1 MLEAAVVFL
10 LCLILGVPIA
20 FCLGVSSVVFLS
32 FTKGI
37 SLGIIAQRMFTGV
50 DAFPFM
56 AIPFF
61 ILAGD
66 LMNAAKITDK
76 LVAFADLIVGRLKGG
91 LAHVNIV
98 TNMFFAGVSGS
109 AVADCSAIGSFL
121 IPMMKEKGFD
131 SDFSAA
137 VTASAAVMGPIIPPS
152 IPMVIYGLITGT
164 SVGALF
170 LSGFIPGVLIGFG
183 LMGVAYFMA
192 RKRKYPTRERR
203 LTLHE
208 IYRTVLFALVPL
220 FMPVIILGGIL
231 GGIFTATEASAVAVA
246 YALLIGFFAY
256 RTLELKDL
264 PPIFI
269 SAAKTTGV
277 VFLAIA
283 CSNIFNWALVIEG
296 MPQAMASFASKYI
309 HSTWVLLLAINI
321 LLLFLGCLMDATAIM
336 LITVPTLIAITNKF
350 GISPIMFGCIV
361 VINLMIGLITPPF
374 GLCLFIGCGIA
385 RISLETLVKAI
396 WPFIIVEVIVLL
408 LVTYFEPLSMFI
420 PRLFGYA

>member
-1 MLEAAVVFL
+1 MVAAAAVFL
-10 LCLILGVPIA
+10 FCLILGVPIA

-32 FTKGI
+32 FTKGL

-50 DAFPFM
+50 DSFPFM

-76 LVAFADLIVGRLKGG
+76 LVAFADLIVGRLRGG

-137 VTASAAVMGPIIPPS
+137 VTSSASVMGPIIPPS

-170 LSGFIPGVLIGFG
+170 LSGFVPGVLIGFG
-183 LMGVAYFMA
+183 LMGVAFFMA
-192 RKRKYPTRERR
+192 RKRGYPTRTNR
-203 LTLHE
+203 LSLHE
-208 IYRTVLFALVPL
+208 IRRTVLFALVPL

-246 YALLIGFFAY
+246 YALFIGFFVY
-256 RTLELKDL
+256 RTLGLKVL
-264 PPIFI
+264 PEIFI

-296 MPQAMASFASKYI
+296 MPQTMAALAKQYI
-309 HSTWVLLLAINI
+309 HSTWVLLIAINI

-336 LITVPTLIAITNKF
+336 LITVPTLIAITNQF
-350 GISPIMFGCIV
+350 GISPIQFGCIV
-361 VINLMIGLITPPF
+361 VLNLMIGLITPPF

-396 WPFIIVEVIVLL
+396 WPFIIVEVIVLF
-408 LVTYFEPLSMFI
+408 LVTYVEPLSMFI
-420 PRLFGYA
+420 PRLFGFA

>member
-1 MLEAAVVFL
+1 MFEAAVVFL

-20 FCLGVSSVVFLS
+20 FCLGVSSLVFLS

-37 SLGIIAQRMFTGV
+37 SIGIIAQRMFTGV
-50 DAFPFM
+50 DSFPFM

-76 LVAFADLIVGRLKGG
+76 LVAFADLIVGRLRGG

-137 VTASAAVMGPIIPPS
+137 VTSSAAVMGPIIPPS

-170 LSGFIPGVLIGFG
+170 LSGFIPGVMIGFG

-208 IYRTVLFALVPL
+208 IYRTVLYALVPL

-231 GGIFTATEASAVAVA
+231 GGIFTATEASAVATA

-256 RTLELKDL
+256 RTLKLTDL
-264 PPIFI
+264 PAIFI

-296 MPQAMASFASKYI
+296 MPQAMAAFASKHI

-336 LITVPTLIAITNKF
+336 LITVPTLIAITSKF
-350 GISPIMFGCIV
+350 GISPIMFGCVV

-385 RISLETLVKAI
+385 RISLETLVKAV
-396 WPFIIVEVIVLL
+396 WPFIIVEVIVLI
-408 LVTYFEPLSMFI
+408 LVTYIEPLSMFI

>member
-1 MLEAAVVFL
+1 MLAAAAVFF

-20 FCLGVSSVVFLS
+20 FCLGVSSLVFLS
-32 FTKGI
+32 FMKGI
-37 SLGIIAQRMFTGV
+37 PLGIVAQRMFTGV
-50 DAFPFM
+50 DVFPFM

-76 LVAFADLIVGRLKGG
+76 LVGFADLIVGRLKGG

-109 AVADCSAIGSFL
+109 AVADASAIGSFL

-164 SVGALF
+164 SIGALF
-170 LSGFIPGVLIGFG
+170 LSGFIPGVLVGFA
-183 LMGVAYFMA
+183 LMGVAYVIA
-192 RKRKYPTRERR
+192 GKRGYPTRVRR

-208 IYRTVLFALVPL
+208 ISRTTLFALVPL

-256 RTLELKDL
+256 RTLTLKAL

-283 CSNIFNWALVIEG
+283 CSNIFNWLLVVEG
-296 MPQAMASFASKYI
+296 MPQTMAAYASKYV
-309 HSTWVLLLAINI
+309 HSTAALLLAINI
-321 LLLFLGCLMDATAIM
+321 LLLILGCLMDATAIM
-336 LITVPTLIAITNKF
+336 LITVPTLIAITNQF
-350 GISPIMFGCIV
+350 GISPIHFGCIV
-361 VINLMIGLITPPF
+361 VLNLMIGLITPPF

-385 RISLETLVKAI
+385 GISLETIVEAI
-396 WPFIIVEVIVLL
+396 WPFIIVEVIVLF
-408 LVTYFEPLSMFI
+408 LVTYVEPVSMFI
-420 PRLFGYA
+420 PRLFGYG

>member
-1 MLEAAVVFL
+1 
-10 LCLILGVPIA
+10 
-20 FCLGVSSVVFLS
+20 
-32 FTKGI
+32 
-37 SLGIIAQRMFTGV
+37 
-50 DAFPFM
+50 
-56 AIPFF
+56 
-61 ILAGD
+61 
-66 LMNAAKITDK
+66 MNAAKITDK
-76 LVAFADLIVGRLKGG
+76 LVAFADIIVGRLKGG

-137 VTASAAVMGPIIPPS
+137 VTSSAAVMGPIIPPS

-170 LSGFIPGVLIGFG
+170 LSGFVPGVLIGFG

-203 LTLHE
+203 LSLRE
-208 IYRTVLFALVPL
+208 IFRTVLLALVPL
-220 FMPVIILGGIL
+220 FMPAIIMGGIL

-256 RTLELKDL
+256 RTLKLKDL
-264 PPIFI
+264 PAIFI

-296 MPQAMASFASKYI
+296 MPQTMASFAAKYI

-321 LLLFLGCLMDATAIM
+321 LLLILGCLMDATAIM
-336 LITVPTLIAITNKF
+336 LITVPTLIAIATKF

-361 VINLMIGLITPPF
+361 VLNLMIGLITPPF

-385 RISLETLVKAI
+385 RISLETLVRAI
-396 WPFIIVEVIVLL
+396 WPFIIVEVVVLF
-408 LVTYFEPLSMFI
+408 LVTYIEPLSMFI

>member
-1 MLEAAVVFL
+1 MLAAAAVFL
-10 LCLILGVPIA
+10 FCLILGVPIA

-32 FTKGI
+32 FTKGL

-50 DAFPFM
+50 DSFPFM

-76 LVAFADLIVGRLKGG
+76 LVAFADLIVGRLRGG

-137 VTASAAVMGPIIPPS
+137 VTSSASVMGPIIPPS

-170 LSGFIPGVLIGFG
+170 LSGFVPGVLIGFG
-183 LMGVAYFMA
+183 LMGVAFFMA
-192 RKRKYPTRERR
+192 RKRGYPTRTNR
-203 LTLHE
+203 LSLHE
-208 IYRTVLFALVPL
+208 IRRTVLFALVPL

-246 YALLIGFFAY
+246 YALLIGFFVY
-256 RTLELKDL
+256 RTLGLKVL
-264 PPIFI
+264 PEIFI

-296 MPQAMASFASKYI
+296 MPQTMAALAKQYI
-309 HSTWVLLLAINI
+309 HSTWVLLMAINI

-336 LITVPTLIAITNKF
+336 LITVPTLIAITNQF
-350 GISPIMFGCIV
+350 GISPIQFGCIV
-361 VINLMIGLITPPF
+361 VLNLMIGLITPPF

-408 LVTYFEPLSMFI
+408 LVTYVEPLSMFI
-420 PRLFGYA
+420 PRLFGFA

>member
-1 MLEAAVVFL
+1 
-10 LCLILGVPIA
+10 
-20 FCLGVSSVVFLS
+20 
-32 FTKGI
+32 
-37 SLGIIAQRMFTGV
+37 
-50 DAFPFM
+50 M

-61 ILAGD
+61 ILAGE

-76 LVAFADLIVGRLKGG
+76 LVGFADIIVGRLKGG

-109 AVADCSAIGSFL
+109 AVADASAIGSFL

-131 SDFSAA
+131 DDFSAA

-170 LSGFIPGVLIGFG
+170 LSGFIPGVVVGFG
-183 LMGVAYFMA
+183 LMGVAYVIA

-208 IYRTVLFALVPL
+208 ISKITLLALVPL

-256 RTLELKDL
+256 RTLELKVL
-264 PPIFI
+264 PEIFI

-296 MPQAMASFASKYI
+296 MPQTMAAFATKHI
-309 HSTWVLLLAINI
+309 HSTWVLLMAINI
-321 LLLFLGCLMDATAIM
+321 FLLFLGCLMDATAIM
-336 LITVPTLIAITNKF
+336 LITVPTLIVITNQF
-350 GISPIMFGCIV
+350 GISPVHFGCIV
-361 VINLMIGLITPPF
+361 VLNLMIGLITPPF

-385 RISLETLVKAI
+385 RINLETIVKAI
-396 WPFIIVEVIVLL
+396 WPFLIVEVIVLL
-408 LVTYFEPLSMFI
+408 LVTYVEPVSMFI
-420 PRLFGYA
+420 PRLFGFA

>member
-1 MLEAAVVFL
+1 MLAAAAVFL

-37 SLGIIAQRMFTGV
+37 FLGIIAQRMFTGV

-76 LVAFADLIVGRLKGG
+76 LVAFADIIVGRLKGG

-152 IPMVIYGLITGT
+152 IPFVIYGLITGT

-170 LSGFIPGVLIGFG
+170 LSGFIPGVMIGFG

-203 LTLHE
+203 LSLHE
-208 IYRTVLFALVPL
+208 IFRTVLFALVPL

-256 RTLELKDL
+256 RTLNLKDL

-269 SAAKTTGV
+269 SGAKTTGV

-296 MPQAMASFASKYI
+296 MPQAMASFASEYI
-309 HSTWVLLLAINI
+309 HSTWVLLFAINI

-336 LITVPTLIAITNKF
+336 LITVPTLIAITNQF

-361 VINLMIGLITPPF
+361 VLNLMIGLITPPF

-408 LVTYFEPLSMFI
+408 LVTYVEPLSMFI

>member
-1 MLEAAVVFL
+1 MLAAAAVFL
-10 LCLILGVPIA
+10 FCLILGVPIA

-32 FTKGI
+32 FTKGL

-50 DAFPFM
+50 DSFPFM

-76 LVAFADLIVGRLKGG
+76 LVAFADLIVGRLRGG

-137 VTASAAVMGPIIPPS
+137 VTSSASVMGPIIPPS

-170 LSGFIPGVLIGFG
+170 LSGFVPGVLIGFG
-183 LMGVAYFMA
+183 LMGVAFFMA
-192 RKRKYPTRERR
+192 RKRGYPTRTNR
-203 LTLHE
+203 LSLHE
-208 IYRTVLFALVPL
+208 IRRTMLFALVPL

-246 YALLIGFFAY
+246 YALLIGFFVY
-256 RTLELKDL
+256 RTLGLKVL
-264 PPIFI
+264 PEIFI

-296 MPQAMASFASKYI
+296 MPQTMAALAKQYI
-309 HSTWVLLLAINI
+309 HSTWVLLMAINI

-336 LITVPTLIAITNKF
+336 LITVPTLIAMTNQF
-350 GISPIMFGCIV
+350 GISPIQFGCIV

-396 WPFIIVEVIVLL
+396 WPFIIVEVIVLF
-408 LVTYFEPLSMFI
+408 LVTYVEPLSMFI
-420 PRLFGYA
+420 PRLFGFA

>member
-1 MLEAAVVFL
+1 MLAAAAVFL
-10 LCLILGVPIA
+10 FCLILGVPIA

-32 FTKGI
+32 FTKGL

-50 DAFPFM
+50 DSFPFM

-76 LVAFADLIVGRLKGG
+76 LVAFADLIVGRLRGG

-137 VTASAAVMGPIIPPS
+137 VTSSASVMGPIIPPS

-170 LSGFIPGVLIGFG
+170 LSGFVPGVLIGFG
-183 LMGVAYFMA
+183 LMGVAFFMA
-192 RKRKYPTRERR
+192 RKRGYPTRTNR
-203 LTLHE
+203 LSLHE
-208 IYRTVLFALVPL
+208 IRRTVLFALVPL

-246 YALLIGFFAY
+246 YALFIGFFVY
-256 RTLELKDL
+256 RTLGLKVL
-264 PPIFI
+264 PEVFI

-296 MPQAMASFASKYI
+296 MPQTMAALAKQYI
-309 HSTWVLLLAINI
+309 HSTWVLLIAINI

-336 LITVPTLIAITNKF
+336 LITVPTLIAITNPF
-350 GISPIMFGCIV
+350 GISPIQFGCIV
-361 VINLMIGLITPPF
+361 VLNLMIGLITPPF

-396 WPFIIVEVIVLL
+396 WPFIIVEVVILF
-408 LVTYFEPLSMFI
+408 LVTYVEPLSMFI
-420 PRLFGYA
+420 PRLFGFA

>member
-1 MLEAAVVFL
+1 MLITAAVFL
-10 LCLILGVPIA
+10 LCLIIGVPIA

-50 DAFPFM
+50 DVFPFM

-76 LVAFADLIVGRLKGG
+76 LVAFADIIVGRLKGG

-109 AVADCSAIGSFL
+109 AVADCSAIGSL
-121 IPMMKEKGFD
+121 MIPMMKEKGFD
-131 SDFSAA
+131 DDFSAA
-137 VTASAAVMGPIIPPS
+137 VTASAAVIGPIIPPS

-164 SVGALF
+164 SIGALF
-170 LSGFIPGVLIGFG
+170 ISGFFPGVLLGFG
-183 LMGVAYFMA
+183 LMGVAYLIA

-203 LTLHE
+203 LSLHE

-220 FMPVIILGGIL
+220 LMPVIILGGIL

-256 RTLELKDL
+256 RTLKLKAL
-264 PPIFI
+264 PQLFI
-269 SAAKTTGV
+269 SGAKTTGV

-283 CSNIFNWALVIEG
+283 CSNIFNWLLVIEG
-296 MPQAMASFASKYI
+296 MPETMALYAAKYI
-309 HSTWVLLLAINI
+309 HSPWVLLLAINV

-361 VINLMIGLITPPF
+361 VLNLMIGLLTPPF

-385 RISLETLVKAI
+385 KISLETLVKAI

-408 LVTYFEPLSMFI
+408 LVTYVEPLSMFL

>member
-1 MLEAAVVFL
+1 MVAAAAVFL
-10 LCLILGVPIA
+10 FCLILGVPIA

-32 FTKGI
+32 FTKGL

-50 DAFPFM
+50 DSFPFM

-76 LVAFADLIVGRLKGG
+76 LVAFADLIVGRLRGG

-137 VTASAAVMGPIIPPS
+137 VTSSASVMGPIIPPS

-170 LSGFIPGVLIGFG
+170 LSGFVPGVLIGFG
-183 LMGVAYFMA
+183 LMGVAFFMA
-192 RKRKYPTRERR
+192 RKRGYPTRTNR
-203 LTLHE
+203 LSLHE
-208 IYRTVLFALVPL
+208 IRRTVLFALVPL

-246 YALLIGFFAY
+246 YALFIGFFVY
-256 RTLELKDL
+256 RTLGLKVL
-264 PPIFI
+264 PEIFI

-296 MPQAMASFASKYI
+296 MPQTMAALAKQYI
-309 HSTWVLLLAINI
+309 HSTWVLLIAINI

-336 LITVPTLIAITNKF
+336 LITVPTLIAITNPF
-350 GISPIMFGCIV
+350 GISPIQFGCIV
-361 VINLMIGLITPPF
+361 VLNLMIGLITPPF

-396 WPFIIVEVIVLL
+396 WPFIIVEVIVLF
-408 LVTYFEPLSMFI
+408 LVTYVEPLSMFI
-420 PRLFGYA
+420 PRLFGFA

>member
-1 MLEAAVVFL
+1 
-10 LCLILGVPIA
+10 
-20 FCLGVSSVVFLS
+20 
-32 FTKGI
+32 
-37 SLGIIAQRMFTGV
+37 MFTGV
-50 DAFPFM
+50 DVFPFM

-76 LVAFADLIVGRLKGG
+76 LVAFADIIVGRLRGG

-137 VTASAAVMGPIIPPS
+137 VTSSAAVMGPIIPPS
-152 IPMVIYGLITGT
+152 IPMVIYALITGT
-164 SVGALF
+164 SVAALF
-170 LSGFIPGVLIGFG
+170 LSGFIPGVMIGFG

-203 LTLHE
+203 LTPRE
-208 IYRTVLFALVPL
+208 ILRTVLLALVPL

-231 GGIFTATEASAVAVA
+231 GGIFTATEASAVAAA

-256 RTLELKDL
+256 RTLKLKDL
-264 PPIFI
+264 PAIFI

-296 MPQAMASFASKYI
+296 MPQTMAAFASKYI

-321 LLLFLGCLMDATAIM
+321 LLLILGCLMDATAIM
-336 LITVPTLIAITNKF
+336 LITVPTLIAIATKF

-361 VINLMIGLITPPF
+361 VLNLMIGLITPPF

-385 RISLETLVKAI
+385 RISLETLVRAI
-396 WPFIIVEVIVLL
+396 WPFIIVEVVVLF
-408 LVTYFEPLSMFI
+408 LVTYIEPLSMFI

>member
-1 MLEAAVVFL
+1 MLEAAVVFI
-10 LCLILGVPIA
+10 LCLLLGVPIA

-109 AVADCSAIGSFL
+109 AVADCSAIGSL
-121 IPMMKEKGFD
+121 MIPMMKEKGFD

-170 LSGFIPGVLIGFG
+170 LSGFIPGVMIGFG

-208 IYRTVLFALVPL
+208 IYRIVLYALVPL

-256 RTLELKDL
+256 RTDSEFTRNHNKCWHRDEHDRR
-264 PPIFI
+264 
-269 SAAKTTGV
+269 G
-277 VFLAIA
+277 
-283 CSNIFNWALVIEG
+283 
-296 MPQAMASFASKYI
+296 I
-309 HSTWVLLLAINI
+309 HEAPKEQQQNVN
-321 LLLFLGCLMDATAIM
+321 GQQ
-336 LITVPTLIAITNKF
+336 
-350 GISPIMFGCIV
+350 
-361 VINLMIGLITPPF
+361 
-374 GLCLFIGCGIA
+374 
-385 RISLETLVKAI
+385 
-396 WPFIIVEVIVLL
+396 
-408 LVTYFEPLSMFI
+408 
-420 PRLFGYA
+420 

>member
-1 MLEAAVVFL
+1 MLITAAVFL
-10 LCLILGVPIA
+10 LCLIIGVPIA

-50 DAFPFM
+50 DVFPFM

-76 LVAFADLIVGRLKGG
+76 LVAFADIIVGRLKGG

-109 AVADCSAIGSFL
+109 AVADCSAIGSL
-121 IPMMKEKGFD
+121 MIPMMKEKGFD
-131 SDFSAA
+131 DDFSAA
-137 VTASAAVMGPIIPPS
+137 VTASAAVIGPIIPPS

-164 SVGALF
+164 SIGALF
-170 LSGFIPGVLIGFG
+170 ISGFFPGVLLGLG
-183 LMGVAYFMA
+183 LMGVAYLIA
-192 RKRKYPTRERR
+192 RKRKYPTRVRR
-203 LTLHE
+203 LSLHE

-220 FMPVIILGGIL
+220 LMPVIILGGIL

-256 RTLELKDL
+256 RTLKLKAL
-264 PPIFI
+264 PQLFI
-269 SAAKTTGV
+269 SGAKTTGV

-283 CSNIFNWALVIEG
+283 CSNIFNWLLVIEG
-296 MPQAMASFASKYI
+296 MPETMALYAAKYI
-309 HSTWVLLLAINI
+309 HSPWVLLLAINV

-361 VINLMIGLITPPF
+361 VLNLMIGLLTPPF

-385 RISLETLVKAI
+385 KISLETLVKAI
-396 WPFIIVEVIVLL
+396 WPFIIVEVAVLI
-408 LVTYFEPLSMFI
+408 LVTYVEPLSMFL
-420 PRLFGYA
+420 PRLFGYV

>member
-1 MLEAAVVFL
+1 
-10 LCLILGVPIA
+10 
-20 FCLGVSSVVFLS
+20 
-32 FTKGI
+32 
-37 SLGIIAQRMFTGV
+37 MFTGV
-50 DAFPFM
+50 DSFPFM

-76 LVAFADLIVGRLKGG
+76 LVAFADLIVGRLRGG

-137 VTASAAVMGPIIPPS
+137 VTSSASVMGPIIPPS

-170 LSGFIPGVLIGFG
+170 LSGFVPGVLIGFG
-183 LMGVAYFMA
+183 LMGVAFFMA
-192 RKRKYPTRERR
+192 RKRGYPTRTRR
-203 LTLHE
+203 LSLHE
-208 IYRTVLFALVPL
+208 IRRTVLFALVPL

-246 YALLIGFFAY
+246 YALFIGFFVY
-256 RTLELKDL
+256 RTLGLKVL
-264 PPIFI
+264 PEIFI

-296 MPQAMASFASKYI
+296 MPQTMAALAKQYI
-309 HSTWVLLLAINI
+309 HSTWVLLIAINI

-336 LITVPTLIAITNKF
+336 LITVPTLIAITNQF
-350 GISPIMFGCIV
+350 GISPIQFGCIV

-396 WPFIIVEVIVLL
+396 WPFIIVEVVILF
-408 LVTYFEPLSMFI
+408 LVTYVEPLSMFI
-420 PRLFGYA
+420 PRLFGFA

>member
-1 MLEAAVVFL
+1 MLAAAAVFL
-10 LCLILGVPIA
+10 FCLILGVPIA

-32 FTKGI
+32 FTKGL

-50 DAFPFM
+50 DSFPFM

-76 LVAFADLIVGRLKGG
+76 LVAFADLIVGRLRGG

-137 VTASAAVMGPIIPPS
+137 VTSSASVMGPIIPPS

-170 LSGFIPGVLIGFG
+170 LSGFVPGVLIGFG
-183 LMGVAYFMA
+183 LMGVAFFMA
-192 RKRKYPTRERR
+192 RKRGYPTRTNR
-203 LTLHE
+203 LSLHE
-208 IYRTVLFALVPL
+208 IRRTVLFALVPL

-246 YALLIGFFAY
+246 YALLIGFFVY
-256 RTLELKDL
+256 RTLGLKVL
-264 PPIFI
+264 PEIFI

-296 MPQAMASFASKYI
+296 MPQTMAALAKQYI
-309 HSTWVLLLAINI
+309 HSTWVLLIAINI

-336 LITVPTLIAITNKF
+336 LITVPTLIAITNPF
-350 GISPIMFGCIV
+350 GISPIQFGCIV
-361 VINLMIGLITPPF
+361 VLNLMIGLITPPF

-408 LVTYFEPLSMFI
+408 LVTYVEPLSMFI
-420 PRLFGYA
+420 PRLFGFA

>member
-1 MLEAAVVFL
+1 MVAAAAVFL
-10 LCLILGVPIA
+10 FCLILGVPIA

-32 FTKGI
+32 FTKGL

-50 DAFPFM
+50 DSFPFM

-76 LVAFADLIVGRLKGG
+76 LVAFADLIVGRLRGG

-137 VTASAAVMGPIIPPS
+137 VTSSASVMGPIIPPS

-170 LSGFIPGVLIGFG
+170 LSGFVPGVLIGFG
-183 LMGVAYFMA
+183 LMGVAFFMA
-192 RKRKYPTRERR
+192 RKRGYPTRTNR
-203 LTLHE
+203 LSLHE
-208 IYRTVLFALVPL
+208 IRRTVLFALVPL

-246 YALLIGFFAY
+246 YALFIGFFVY
-256 RTLELKDL
+256 RTLGLKVL
-264 PPIFI
+264 PEIFI

-296 MPQAMASFASKYI
+296 MPQTMAALAKQYI
-309 HSTWVLLLAINI
+309 HSTWVLLIAINI

-336 LITVPTLIAITNKF
+336 LITVPTLIAITNQF
-350 GISPIMFGCIV
+350 GISPIQFGCIV
-361 VINLMIGLITPPF
+361 VLNLMIGLITPPF

-396 WPFIIVEVIVLL
+396 WPFIIVEVVILF
-408 LVTYFEPLSMFI
+408 LVTYVEPLSMFI
-420 PRLFGYA
+420 PRLFGFA

>member
-1 MLEAAVVFL
+1 MLEAAIVFV

-76 LVAFADLIVGRLKGG
+76 LVGFADLIVGRLKGG

-152 IPMVIYGLITGT
+152 IPMVIYGLITAT

-208 IYRTVLFALVPL
+208 IYRTVLLALVPL

-256 RTLELKDL
+256 RTLELRVL

-296 MPQAMASFASKYI
+296 MPQAMASFASKHI

-336 LITVPTLIAITNKF
+336 LITVPTLIAITSKF
-350 GISPIMFGCIV
+350 GLSPIMFGCIV

>member
-1 MLEAAVVFL
+1 MLAAAAVFL
-10 LCLILGVPIA
+10 LCLIIGVPIA

-32 FTKGI
+32 FTKGL

-50 DAFPFM
+50 DSFPFM

-76 LVAFADLIVGRLKGG
+76 LVAFADLIVGRLRGG

-137 VTASAAVMGPIIPPS
+137 VTSSASVMGPIIPPS

-170 LSGFIPGVLIGFG
+170 LSGFVPGVLIGFG
-183 LMGVAYFMA
+183 LMGVAFFMA
-192 RKRKYPTRERR
+192 RKRGYPTRTNR
-203 LTLHE
+203 LSLHE
-208 IYRTVLFALVPL
+208 IRRTVLFALVPL

-246 YALLIGFFAY
+246 YALFIGFFVY
-256 RTLELKDL
+256 RTLGLKVL
-264 PPIFI
+264 PEIFI

-296 MPQAMASFASKYI
+296 MPQTMAALAKQYI
-309 HSTWVLLLAINI
+309 HSTWVLLIAINI

-336 LITVPTLIAITNKF
+336 LITVPTLIAITNQF
-350 GISPIMFGCIV
+350 GISPIQFGCIV
-361 VINLMIGLITPPF
+361 VLNLMIGLITPPF

-396 WPFIIVEVIVLL
+396 WPFIIVEVVILF
-408 LVTYFEPLSMFI
+408 LVTYVEPLSMFI
-420 PRLFGYA
+420 PRLFGFA